1 MWTMSRSPIMRH
13 NQHHPPRG
21 FVSLLAVLLVM
32 TAVMVLGLTFSTSAV
47 SELQHG
53 YYETRSQVGRVQAEA
68 CIEESLYR
76 LKLHND
82 FTGGVFTVAST
93 TCQVVVTG
101 TGGTRTIL
109 ATSTAD
115 QFIGQLGATAAVSG
129 RTVLITEWQNYAGF

>member
-1 MWTMSRSPIMRH
+1 MPRNLAR
-13 NQHHPPRG
+13 PPQG

-32 TAVMVLGLTFSTSAV
+32 TAVVVLGLTFSTSAV

-53 YYETRSQVGRVQAEA
+53 FYETRSQVGRVQAEA

-76 LKLHND
+76 LKLDNA

-101 TGGTRTIL
+101 AGGTRTIT

-115 QFIGQLGATAAVSG
+115 QFIGQLGARVSVTG
-129 RTVLITEWQNYAGF
+129 RAISLTEWLQYEGF